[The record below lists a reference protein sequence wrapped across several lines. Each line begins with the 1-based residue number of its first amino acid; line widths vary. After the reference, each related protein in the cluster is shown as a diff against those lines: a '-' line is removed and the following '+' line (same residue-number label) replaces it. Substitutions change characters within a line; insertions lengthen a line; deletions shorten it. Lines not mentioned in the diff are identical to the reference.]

1 MTNKTVIS
9 TGVVIPILYEDV
21 CLLVI
26 DKPAGISVVNENE
39 RETPTI
45 RDWVKDRYNLQ
56 CGHSGAEDE
65 FEQRLGIVH
74 RLDKE
79 TSGVLLIAKKEVT
92 FDYLKGL
99 FKFRRIQKEYQTL
112 VYGSVKEDKFEI
124 SAPIQRNKNNGLF
137 YNIDKDGR
145 QSTTEFVVKSR
156 FQVDNVDYSYL
167 RAFPKTG
174 RTHQI
179 RVHLK
184 ALGHSV
190 VNDTKYANKTLLK
203 LSEGIFNR
211 MMLHAKKATFID
223 WDGKERIFE
232 SPGSL
237 CDIFPVSR

>member
-1 MTNKTVIS
+1 MTNKTVIP
-9 TGVVIPILYEDV
+9 TGAIIPILYEDTH
-21 CLLVI
+21 LLVT
-26 DKPAGISVVNENE
+26 DKPVGISVADENE
-39 RETPTI
+39 GEAFTVK
-45 RDWVKDRYNLQ
+45 DWVKDRYNLQ

-65 FEQRLGIVH
+65 FEQRFGIVH

-79 TSGVLLIAKKEVT
+79 TSGILLIAKKEVT

-124 SAPIQRNKNNGLF
+124 SAPIQRNKNNGLL
-137 YNIDKDGR
+137 YNIDQDGR

-156 FQVDNVDYSYL
+156 FQIKNVDYSYL
-167 RAFPKTG
+167 NAFPKTG

-179 RVHLK
+179 RIHLK

-203 LSEGIFNR
+203 LSENLFNR
-211 MMLHAKKATFID
+211 MMLHAKKVTFTD

-232 SPGSL
+232 SPNSL
-237 CDIFPVSR
+237 SDIFPVSR